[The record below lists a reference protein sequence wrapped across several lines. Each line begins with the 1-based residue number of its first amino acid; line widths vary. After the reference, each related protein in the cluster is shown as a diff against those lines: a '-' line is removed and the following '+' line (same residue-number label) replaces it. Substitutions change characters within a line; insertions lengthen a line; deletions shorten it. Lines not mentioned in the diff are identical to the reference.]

1 MNMELLRVLVDIL
14 LVITN
19 LSIIGLI
26 ITHLLHNK
34 TKNKNNDF
42 KTQLLSQ
49 DGMYKKVEELM
60 HTLIQNAL
68 NSYVIFNMD
77 PDLGKVYIKEKE
89 QKVMIS
95 AITNRIIST
104 MTESEKELLSLVYK
118 MDTEEDKKETVKFEV
133 SLVVLEFVISVNK
146 DKKE

>member
-1 MNMELLRVLVDIL
+1 M
-14 LVITN
+14 
-19 LSIIGLI
+19 
-26 ITHLLHNK
+26 HNK